1 MRRIAIVLGCAVL
14 AAVAAD
20 APVARVWKAAELHQ
34 LPTTLAPK
42 VDPRGHMA
50 MMKLADV
57 GASAVSF
64 ALREASGGAELHET
78 QADVIVAQ
86 AGEAT
91 LITGGT
97 IVDAKTTQ
105 PHEVRGSA
113 ITGGTET
120 ELAPGDFVII
130 PAGTPHQ
137 MKLAAGKQ
145 FAYLVMKVGQ

>member
-1 MRRIAIVLGCAVL
+1 MLGCAVL

-20 APVARVWKAAELHQ
+20 APVAHVWKAAELRQ
-34 LPTTLAPK
+34 LPTTLGPK
-42 VDPRGHMA
+42 VDPRTNMA
-50 MMKLADV
+50 MARLAGV
-57 GASAVSF
+57 GTNSVSF
-64 ALREASGGAELHET
+64 ALRAASGGAEMHET
-78 QADVIVAQ
+78 QADVFVAQ

-120 ELAPGDFVII
+120 QIAPGDFVII

-137 MKLAAGKQ
+137 MKIAAGKQ
-145 FAYLVMKVGQ
+145 FAYLLMKIGQ

>member
-1 MRRIAIVLGCAVL
+1 M
-14 AAVAAD
+14 
-20 APVARVWKAAELHQ
+20 
-34 LPTTLAPK
+34 
-42 VDPRGHMA
+42 
-50 MMKLADV
+50 
-57 GASAVSF
+57 
-64 ALREASGGAELHET
+64 HET
-78 QADVIVAQ
+78 QADVFVAQ

-120 ELAPGDFVII
+120 QIAPGDFVII

-137 MKLAAGKQ
+137 MKIAAGKQ